1 MTSPNT
7 DSKGLPGLRGT
18 DHIGITAPDFEQAA
32 DFFENVLGFEPFYEH
47 GPYGSEEDNWMQDM
61 LNVHPRAVI
70 RRVKHYRCGHGPN
83 IELFEY
89 EAPNQRQVMP
99 QNSDW
104 GGHHITL
111 YVDDIDAAMA
121 HLREHGVRLMA
132 GGGPAVADGP
142 EAGLRS
148 CYFLT
153 PWDLQ
158 MELISYPGGKGYEQE
173 TERRLWD
180 PRNPGA

>member
-1 MTSPNT
+1 MAHE
-7 DSKGLPGLRGT
+7 SKGLPGLRGT
-18 DHIGITAPDFEQAA
+18 DHIGITAPDFDEAA
-32 DFFENVLGFEPFYEH
+32 DFLENVLGLVPFYQM
-47 GPYGSEEDNWMQDM
+47 GPFGSDDSDWMKDL

-70 RRVKHYRCGHGPN
+70 RRVRHYR
-83 IELFEY
+83 
-89 EAPNQRQVMP
+89 
-99 QNSDW
+99 

-111 YVDDIDAAMA
+111 YVDDIDAAMD
-121 HLREHGVRLMA
+121 HLRAHDVRLMN
-132 GGGPAVADGP
+132 GGGPPVAEGP

-158 MELISYPGGKGYEQE
+158 MELISYPNGKGYQQD
-173 TERRLWD
+173 TDDRLWD

>member
-1 MTSPNT
+1 MAHE
-7 DSKGLPGLRGT
+7 SKGLPGLRGT
-18 DHIGITAPDFEQAA
+18 DHIGITAPDFDEAA
-32 DFFENVLGFEPFYEH
+32 DFLENVLGLVPFYQM
-47 GPYGSEEDNWMQDM
+47 GPFGSDDSDWMKDL

-70 RRVKHYRCGHGPN
+70 RRVRHYRCGHGPN

-89 EAPNQRQVMP
+89 ESPDQRKVMP
-99 QNSDW
+99 KNSDW
-104 GGHHITL
+104 GGHHISL
-111 YVDDIDAAMA
+111 YVDDIDAAMD
-121 HLREHGVRLMA
+121 HLRAHDVRLMN
-132 GGGPAVADGP
+132 GGGPPVAEGP

-158 MELISYPGGKGYEQE
+158 MELISYPNGKGYQQD
-173 TERRLWD
+173 TDDRLWD

>member
-1 MTSPNT
+1 MA
-7 DSKGLPGLRGT
+7 SKELPGLRGT
-18 DHIGITAPDFEQAA
+18 DHIGLTVPNLDEAA

-47 GPYGSEEDNWMQDM
+47 GPFGSEDEDWMQDM

-70 RRVKHYRCGHGPN
+70 RRVRHYRCGFNTN

-89 EAPNQRQVMP
+89 EAPDQRREMP
-99 QNSDW
+99 RNSDW
-104 GGHHITL
+104 GGHHIAL
-111 YVDDIDAAMA
+111 YVDDFDAAMQ
-121 HLREHGVRLMA
+121 HLRDHDVHLMPG
-132 GGGPAVADGP
+132 GGGPEIEEGP

-153 PWDLQ
+153 PWGMQ
-158 MELISYPGGKGYEQE
+158 MELISYPRGKGYERD

-180 PRNPGA
+180 PRGAPDSVD